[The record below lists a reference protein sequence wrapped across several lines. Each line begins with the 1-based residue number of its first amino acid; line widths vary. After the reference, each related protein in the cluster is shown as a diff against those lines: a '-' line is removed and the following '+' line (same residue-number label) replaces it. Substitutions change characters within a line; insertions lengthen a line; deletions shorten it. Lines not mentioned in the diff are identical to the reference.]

1 MLNTKTVENYNAN
14 DVIASTDLKKHI
26 INVDSRFRNTQLESP
41 TNFIYQFAHP
51 YKNIIRMRVASVE
64 IPQPWYAFSATKRN
78 IAFSMKAYDITDT
91 IVSIP
96 VAIAPANYTTSSL
109 VGAIQAEFDRIAAE
123 RGVFFDASLNPVT
136 QRLTIRTL
144 GCAAVGS
151 SVPTVDPSPFTLDFT
166 VVGYEKRAADWGL
179 GYNLGFRD
187 RVVSVDYADVSA
199 STDVYVVAPCPV
211 DVTGDLY
218 ALLGINEYYTV
229 EHRTNDDYVQ
239 ALAKVICSRTAG
251 GSILFDS
258 GYTVLTN
265 DYVFPSPAD
274 LKSIQIRLVDAY
286 GVPVELACSNFSFSL
301 EVTEV
306 TNLKLY
312 ETYRN
317 YLWLDGVP
325 RVSGAAG
332 GSKVGG
338 YLPLPSGY

>member
-26 INVDSRFRNTQLESP
+26 VNVDSRFRNTQLEPP

-78 IAFSMKAYDITDT
+78 IAFSLKAYDITDT
-91 IVSIP
+91 IVTIP
-96 VAIAPANYTTSSL
+96 VAIAPANYTATSL

-151 SVPTVDPSPFTLDFT
+151 SAPTVDPSPFTLDFT

-187 RVVSVDYADVSA
+187 RVVSVDYADVSG

-274 LKSIQIRLVDAY
+274 LKSIQVRLVDAY

-312 ETYRN
+312 ESYRN